1 MNESLDDTIIAVS
14 TPPGQGGLGLIR
26 ISGHEALAIAR
37 GIFQPKKLSPAEH
50 PGQMCF
56 GYLVDREKGERL
68 DCGYACYFR
77 PEVSYTR
84 EEVVEISL
92 HGSPVI
98 LNEAIRLGIK
108 EGARLA
114 RPGEFTL
121 RAYLRGRLDIVQAE
135 AINDLIRAVSLQQA
149 KVSFRQAEGSL
160 SRKIQAVREQIVGL
174 LVNIEASLEFPEDEL
189 GLTQKEI
196 ESCLENLISNLK
208 NIIWSY
214 EQNRARLEGLT
225 IALVG
230 RTNAGKSTLFNA
242 LLEEERAI
250 VTPYPGT
257 TRDYIRE
264 NLLLD
269 GILLKLV
276 DTAGFGQADN
286 AAEEAG
292 ISRSEDIATRADGL
306 LIILDSSRS
315 ESEEDFYLLQ
325 GFQGKKRI
333 IVFNKSDLD
342 KVINWQ
348 LIIEKNKEIPW
359 IEVSALTG
367 ENIEQLKRLMLTT
380 FSPAESGQEE
390 IILHERQ
397 KILIEQ
403 MAGQLEEARNR
414 LEAGYGLEIIA
425 EEIKAVLPAIGEFTG
440 EIKSSEVINEIFGRF
455 CLGK

>member
-1 MNESLDDTIIAVS
+1 MNESLDDTIIAIS

-26 ISGHEALAIAR
+26 ISGQEALAIAQR
-37 GIFQPKKLSPAEH
+37 IFRSKKLNPAAH
-50 PGQMCF
+50 PGRMCF
-56 GYLVDREKGERL
+56 GYLIDREKDERL
-68 DCGYACYFR
+68 DSGYACYFR

-92 HGSPVI
+92 HGSPVV
-98 LNEAIRLGIK
+98 LNEALRLGIK

-121 RAYLRGRLDIVQAE
+121 RAYLHGRLDIVQAE

-149 KVSFRQAEGSL
+149 KISFRQAEGSL
-160 SRKIQAVREQIVGL
+160 SRKIQAVRQQIVEL
-174 LVNIEASLEFPEDEL
+174 LVNIEASLEFPEEEL

-196 ESCLENLISNLK
+196 EDCLENLISDLK
-208 NIIWSY
+208 NIIQSY
-214 EQNRARLEGLT
+214 DQGRARLEGLT
-225 IALVG
+225 IALIG
-230 RTNAGKSTLFNA
+230 KTNAGKSTLFNA

-306 LIILDSSRS
+306 LIILDSSCP
-315 ESEEDFYLLQ
+315 ESDEDFYLLQ
-325 GFQGKKRI
+325 RFQGKKRI

-342 KVINWQ
+342 QVINRQ

-359 IEVSALTG
+359 IEVAALTG
-367 ENIEQLKRLMLTT
+367 ENIEQLKKLMLVT
-380 FSPAESGQEE
+380 FSPGEARQEE

-397 KILIEQ
+397 KILVEH
-403 MAGQLEEARNR
+403 MAGELEMARTR
-414 LEAGYGLEIIA
+414 LEAGFGLEIIA
-425 EEIKAVLPAIGEFTG
+425 EEIKAVLPAIAEFTG
-440 EIKSSEVINEIFGRF
+440 EIKSSEIINQIFGRF

>member
-196 ESCLENLISNLK
+196 ESYLEHLISNLK

-264 NLLLD
+264 NLLPD

-342 KVINWQ
+342 KVINRQ

-397 KILIEQ
+397 KLLIEQ

>member
-196 ESCLENLISNLK
+196 ESYLEHLISNLK

-342 KVINWQ
+342 KVINRQ

-397 KILIEQ
+397 KLLIEQ

>member
-1 MNESLDDTIIAVS
+1 MNESLDDTIIAIS
-14 TPPGQGGLGLIR
+14 TPQGQGGLGLIR
-26 ISGHEALAIAR
+26 ISGQEALAVAHR
-37 GIFQPKKLSPAEH
+37 IFQPKKLNPAEQ
-50 PGQMCF
+50 PGLMCF
-56 GYLVDREKGERL
+56 GYLVDREKDEQL
-68 DCGYACYFR
+68 DCGYACYFQ
-77 PEVSYTR
+77 PQVSYTR

-98 LNEAIRLGIK
+98 LNEALRLAIK
-108 EGARLA
+108 GGARLA

-121 RAYLRGRLDIVQAE
+121 RAYLHGRLDIVQAE
-135 AINDLIRAVSLQQA
+135 AINDLIRAISLQQA
-149 KVSFRQAEGSL
+149 KISFHQAEGSL
-160 SRKIQAVREQIVGL
+160 SRKIQAVRQQIVKL
-174 LVNIEASLEFPEDEL
+174 LVNIEASLEFPEEEL

-196 ESCLENLISNLK
+196 ESCLDNLINSLEK
-208 NIIWSY
+208 IIQSY
-214 EQNRARLEGLT
+214 EQGRARLEGLT

-250 VTPYPGT
+250 VTSYPGT

-264 NLLLD
+264 NLFLD
-269 GILLKLV
+269 GILMKLV

-306 LIILDSSRS
+306 LIVLDSSRP
-315 ESEEDFYLLQ
+315 ESDEDFYLLQ
-325 GFQGKKRI
+325 GFPGKKRI

-342 KVINWQ
+342 QVIDRQ
-348 LIIEKNKEIPW
+348 MIIGKNKETAW

-367 ENIEQLKRLMLTT
+367 ENIEPLKKLMLAT
-380 FSPAESGQEE
+380 FGPGETHQEE
-390 IILHERQ
+390 IILHERE
-397 KILIEQ
+397 KILIDQ
-403 MAGQLEEARNR
+403 MARRLEEARTK
-414 LEAGYGLEIIA
+414 LGSGYGLEIIA

>member
-37 GIFQPKKLSPAEH
+37 GIFEPKKLSPAEH

>member
-196 ESCLENLISNLK
+196 ESYLEHLISNLK

-333 IVFNKSDLD
+333 IVFNKS
-342 KVINWQ
+342 VTERIVVRG
-348 LIIEKNKEIPW
+348 PTTACRSG
-359 IEVSALTG
+359 SAPGRARSLSATMT
-367 ENIEQLKRLMLTT
+367 R
-380 FSPAESGQEE
+380 SARESVG
-390 IILHERQ
+390 RG
-397 KILIEQ
+397 
-403 MAGQLEEARNR
+403 AG
-414 LEAGYGLEIIA
+414 
-425 EEIKAVLPAIGEFTG
+425 
-440 EIKSSEVINEIFGRF
+440 
-455 CLGK
+455 

>member
-37 GIFQPKKLSPAEH
+37 GIFQPKKLSPGEH

-306 LIILDSSRS
+306 LIILDSSCS

>member
-196 ESCLENLISNLK
+196 ESYLEHLISNLK

-342 KVINWQ
+342 KVINRQ

>member
-292 ISRSEDIATRADGL
+292 ISRSEDIAARADGL

>member
-342 KVINWQ
+342 KVINRQ

>member
-380 FSPAESGQEE
+380 FSPADSGQEE

-397 KILIEQ
+397 KILKEQ

>member
-37 GIFQPKKLSPAEH
+37 GIFEPKKLSPAEH

-342 KVINWQ
+342 KVINRQ